1 MATRTFDRSRLRL
14 GVVIAVI
21 CGAIAFLVLQG
32 LGEATTFYRDADEAV
47 ALRADLGEKPFR
59 LQGVVRPGSVE
70 ETGTEVHFVV
80 EYNCVTVPVEHRGP
94 RPSLF
99 KPGIPVVL
107 QGAFVAGS
115 AKTFTSNDIIVRHT
129 EEYRTEESQK
139 AESTEEER
147 CST

>member
-14 GVVIAVI
+14 GIVIAVI

-47 ALRADLGEKPFR
+47 AKRDDLGEKPFR
-59 LQGVVRPGSVE
+59 LQGVVRPGTVE
-70 ETGTEVHFVV
+70 EVGTEVRFVV
-80 EYNCVTVPVEHRGP
+80 EYNCVTVPVRHEGP

-107 QGAFVAGS
+107 QGSFVPGT

-139 AESTEEER
+139 AESTEAER
-147 CST
+147 CSS